1 MASTTIDLT
10 EINDEN
16 IFEIAE
22 KHADKKIT
30 GDWLTGDCEIRNF
43 VNKRCNQAFI
53 AGIMFAMENI
63 TTEVDG
69 VNVSTTLLTDVE
81 GNDWTD
87 MVFKNNSILLQEE
100 EEF

>member
-22 KHADKKIT
+22 KHSHKKIT

-43 VNKRCNQAFI
+43 VNERCNQAFI

-69 VNVSTTLLTDVE
+69 INVSTTLLTDVE
-81 GNDWTD
+81 GDDWTD
-87 MVFKNNSILLQEE
+87 MVFKNHSILLQEE
-100 EEF
+100 EEA